1 MLLENKTAILY
12 GGRGHIGA
20 TVARVFARE
29 GARVFL
35 TGRTLDPLEVI
46 AGEIVSGGGQADAA
60 QVDATDA
67 GRVEAHLASIVRAAS
82 TFRST

>member
-29 GARVFL
+29 GG
-35 TGRTLDPLEVI
+35 TGL
-46 AGEIVSGGGQADAA
+46 S
-60 QVDATDA
+60 
-67 GRVEAHLASIVRAAS
+67 HRAYTRPA
-82 TFRST
+82 